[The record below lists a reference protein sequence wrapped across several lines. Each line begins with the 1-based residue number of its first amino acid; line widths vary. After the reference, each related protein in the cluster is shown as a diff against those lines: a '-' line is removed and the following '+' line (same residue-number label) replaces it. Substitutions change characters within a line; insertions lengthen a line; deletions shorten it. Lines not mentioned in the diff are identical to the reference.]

1 MNVPEFSYTVLLKP
15 APLRALANACIRALL
30 PTRLNYRGLQLALNP
45 RDPVV
50 SGALRFGLYE
60 NGEVHFFERILRPG
74 QTVVDVGANI
84 GLYTALAARA
94 IGPTGC
100 VIALEPEPETFGFL
114 QQTIA
119 ANGFSNVEL
128 HQIAASAN
136 PGSARLYR
144 NPDNRGDSRLYDDPL
159 LKDSVAIETTTL
171 DTLLH
176 SRSVDVLKIDAQGAE
191 GLILAGAT
199 GMFDNSPNLT
209 IVMEFWPY
217 GLERTGY
224 DARTIL
230 DQLAAR
236 NFRLWEATGQP
247 LRTTQDFD
255 TLISRLHGRR
265 YTNLI
270 ATRRKDVTP

>member
-1 MNVPEFSYTVLLKP
+1 MNLPEFIYTVLLKP

-30 PTRLNYRGLQLALNP
+30 PKQLNYRGLQLALNP
-45 RDPVV
+45 LDPVV

-60 NGEVHFFERILRPG
+60 NGEVRFFERILRPG

-94 IGPTGC
+94 VGSAGR
-100 VIALEPEPETFGFL
+100 VIALEPEPETYGFL

-119 ANGFSNVEL
+119 ANGFSNVEP
-128 HQIAASAN
+128 HRIAASAN

-159 LKDSVAIETTTL
+159 LRDSVAIETTTL
-171 DTLLH
+171 DAILD
-176 SRSVDVLKIDAQGAE
+176 SRPVDLLKIDAQGAE
-191 GLILAGAT
+191 GLILAGAAA
-199 GMFDNSPNLT
+199 MFESSPNLT

-247 LRTTQDFD
+247 LRTPHDFD
-255 TLISRLHGRR
+255 VLISRLQGRR

-270 ATRRKDVTP
+270 ATRRQDVAP